1 MPSSTLSSIWTQG
14 SRGASSGANLPPP
27 SATSPITRTYAN
39 VLRHK
44 EDGMVIGGNLHDP
57 LYKIRQIG
65 TRGSQELFDSASTSP
80 NTTFQAPF
88 SPLNGKW

>member
-1 MPSSTLSSIWTQG
+1 M
-14 SRGASSGANLPPP
+14 
-27 SATSPITRTYAN
+27 
-39 VLRHK
+39 RHK